1 MTLSE
6 FKDMANEG
14 IVIEC
19 LTTQQRRKVLEL
31 FEENGFPV
39 GSATRAYMR
48 PEGDR
53 NITYMHPAFKPD
65 ESLVCCY
72 RKFGQ
77 AAESGVRTLTAE
89 RDWYKN
95 AFAEQ
100 RCLAALA
107 EKGTEG
113 STNASE
119 V

>member
-77 AAESGVRTLTAE
+77 VAEDVV
-89 RDWYKN
+89 N
-95 AFAEQ
+95 AIRYEDVQALIENPLPLDDRNDVEFA
-100 RCLAALA
+100 
-107 EKGTEG
+107 
-113 STNASE
+113 NDFASLLY
-119 V
+119 

>member
-1 MTLSE
+1 MTLSK

-19 LTTQQRRKVLEL
+19 LTTQQRREVLEL

-53 NITYMHPAFKPD
+53 NTTYMHPAFKPD

-72 RKFGQ
+72 RKFGR
-77 AAESGVRTLTAE
+77 AAEDVA
-89 RDWYKN
+89 N
-95 AFAEQ
+95 AIRYEDVQALIENPLPLDDRNDVEFA
-100 RCLAALA
+100 
-107 EKGTEG
+107 
-113 STNASE
+113 SDFASLLY
-119 V
+119 